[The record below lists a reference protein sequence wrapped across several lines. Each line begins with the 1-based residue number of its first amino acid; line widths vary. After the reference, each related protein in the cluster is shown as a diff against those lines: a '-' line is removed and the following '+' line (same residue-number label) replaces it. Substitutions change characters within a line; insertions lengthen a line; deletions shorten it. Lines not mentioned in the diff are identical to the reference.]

1 MWTPPPPPLGMGP
14 KISPLAFSA
23 LGLGFRL
30 QYGRRK
36 LERNALWECN
46 LRLQNSL
53 ESNEQIAEISR
64 DLIHRTGAMH
74 QAIRGSKVNERSN
87 DHAFS
92 LANSNFIIYSPLQL
106 LFHLCIIV
114 STKHHHPTP
123 QGGGYPSHG
132 GGGGGGGHPEPW
144 IIYTYI

>member
-1 MWTPPPPPLGMGP
+1 MYIYIYDPGFRVCGPLPPLGMGP

-74 QAIRGSKVNERSN
+74 QAIRGSKVKKEAMTMHSRLPIQTS
-87 DHAFS
+87 
-92 LANSNFIIYSPLQL
+92 
-106 LFHLCIIV
+106 
-114 STKHHHPTP
+114 
-123 QGGGYPSHG
+123 
-132 GGGGGGGHPEPW
+132 
-144 IIYTYI
+144 